1 MASDPLFVLILLGLE
16 VDEFSV
22 APTSLLEI
30 KKIIRGVT
38 WEETQKVAS
47 ELLKLS
53 TSYEA
58 RRFAQRKLSKKI
70 KRILKGS

>member
-1 MASDPLFVLILLGLE
+1 
-16 VDEFSV
+16 
-22 APTSLLEI
+22 
-30 KKIIRGVT
+30 VT
-38 WEETQKVAS
+38 WDETQKVAS

-58 RRFAQRKLSKKI
+58 RRFAQRKLSRKI